1 MKFLAWLLLILL
13 VIWAIRS
20 SAGRNSMR
28 SHKAAMPR
36 LDEPELMVQ
45 CAHCGVHFPASEAI
59 SQSDLSFCSEEHRQL
74 HFQS

>member
-1 MKFLAWLLLILL
+1 MKFLAWLLLIFL

-20 SAGRNSMR
+20 SARRNSMR
-28 SHKAAMPR
+28 SHKAATQR

-45 CAHCGVHFPASEAI
+45 CAHCGVHFPASETI